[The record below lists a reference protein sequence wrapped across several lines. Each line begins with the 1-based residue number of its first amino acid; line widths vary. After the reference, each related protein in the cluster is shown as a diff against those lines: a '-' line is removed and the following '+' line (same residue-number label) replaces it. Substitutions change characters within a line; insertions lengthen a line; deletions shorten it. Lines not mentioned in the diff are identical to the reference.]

1 MQDSKNS
8 VIFVPE
14 IKWGLASEI
23 MINVREIATRT
34 EIILGSNR
42 LQRHSEWK
50 YPNRMWTIDAYYGI
64 AFQWMGK
71 EKELEERVLK
81 LENDMRLAGAL

>member
-1 MQDSKNS
+1 MKNFTNIDTAHAAKFGIS
-8 VIFVPE
+8 GV
-14 IKWGLASEI
+14 S
-23 MINVREIATRT
+23 
-34 EIILGSNR
+34 GSFYSLMDR

-50 YPNRMWTIDAYYGI
+50 YPDRMWTIDTYYGI

-71 EKELEERVLK
+71 EKDLEERVLK